1 MKFDGGYSAVA
12 FSDTWDV
19 NHEPTE
25 FSSPWV
31 GRTVFIDSDT
41 LEASENEAAE
51 SAESSEADSIVSL
64 DFTSVTPR
72 SPASSD
78 AESIAVDRPRGR
90 L

>member
-1 MKFDGGYSAVA
+1 M
-12 FSDTWDV
+12 
-19 NHEPTE
+19 E

-41 LEASENEAAE
+41 LEASESEAAE

-64 DFTSVTPR
+64 DFISVTPK

-78 AESIAVDRPRGR
+78 TESIAVDRPRGR
-90 L
+90 FGSASADEGAPGGAGKDSD